1 MNRNNNPLFSLV
13 LRTKNEIKNIDN
25 FVKSVGTQT
34 YRNIE
39 FIVVDNYS
47 TDGTYEYLMENNIT
61 TYQKGPERT
70 AQGNYG
76 MLVKSTGKYVGY
88 FDADMILSPNLIG
101 SAIHFLEAS
110 KDVIALHI
118 RETILGKGFWSSV
131 RRFERSFYEGTLIDA
146 ARIFR
151 RDVLSEVGGF
161 DEESFVTPSA
171 EDWDLDK
178 RIKKYGKIS
187 FLDNS
192 YGNGK
197 LNKEITTLI
206 EESGVD
212 SSNNFPCFYHNEKDF
227 SFKWYIDKKKYYSQ
241 SIGNY
246 IRKWGKNDLDLT
258 KQLGFFYRYFVVF
271 LEDKKWK
278 RFFKHPIFFVAMY
291 FNLVAVGIIF
301 LANKKDEN

>member
-1 MNRNNNPLFSLV
+1 MSSDPLFPLV
-13 LRTKNEIKNIDN
+13 LRTKNEINNIVN
-25 FVKSVGTQT
+25 FVESINTQT
-34 YRNIE
+34 YQNIE

-47 TDGTYEYLMENNIT
+47 TDGTYEYLIENNIT

-101 SAIHFLEAS
+101 SAVHFLETNQ
-110 KDVIALHI
+110 DIIALHI
-118 RETILGKGFWSSV
+118 RETILGKGYWSSV

-151 RDVLSEVGGF
+151 RDILSEVGGF

-178 RIKKYGKIS
+178 RIKEYGKIS
-187 FLDNS
+187 FLDDS

-206 EESGVD
+206 EESGID
-212 SSNNFPCFYHNEKDF
+212 CSDNFPCFYHNEKDF

-246 IRKWGKNDLDLT
+246 IRKWGKNDIDLR
-258 KQLGFFYRYFVVF
+258 KQLGFWYRYFFVF
-271 LEDKKWK
+271 MENGKFKKIIAHPLY
-278 RFFKHPIFFVAMY
+278 FFSMY
-291 FNLVAVGIIF
+291 LNLFLVGITF
-301 LANKKDEN
+301 LVYRSKK

>member
-88 FDADMILSPNLIG
+88 FDADMILSPNLIE
-101 SAIHFLEAS
+101 SAIHFLESS
-110 KDVIALHI
+110 KGVIALHV
-118 RETILGKGFWSSV
+118 REIVLGKGFWSSV

-151 RDVLSEVGGF
+151 RNTLLKVGGF
-161 DEESFVTPSA
+161 DEENFITPSA

>member
-1 MNRNNNPLFSLV
+1 MINEPLFSLI
-13 LRTKNEIKNIDN
+13 LRTKNEIKNIVN
-25 FVKSVGTQT
+25 FVESVNSQT
-34 YRNIE
+34 YKNIE

-47 TDGTYEYLMENNIT
+47 TDGTYEYLIKNNIT
-61 TYQKGPERT
+61 TYQKGPERA

-76 MLVKSTGKYVGY
+76 MLKKSTGKYVGY

-110 KDVIALHI
+110 KNVIALHI
-118 RETILGKGFWSSV
+118 REIILGKGFWSSV

-161 DEESFVTPSA
+161 DEKSFVTPSA

-178 RIKKYGKIS
+178 RIKKHGEIS
-187 FLDNS
+187 FLNNS

-197 LNKEITTLI
+197 LNEKIKALI
-206 EESGVD
+206 EEGGVD

-241 SIGNY
+241 SIVNY
-246 IRKWGKNDLDLT
+246 IIKWGENDPDIK
-258 KQLGFFYRYFVVF
+258 KQLGFIYRYFFVF
-271 LEDKKWK
+271 IENGKFKKICIHPLY
-278 RFFKHPIFFVAMY
+278 FFSMYLILFFVGIT
-291 FNLVAVGIIF
+291 FLVYRS
-301 LANKKDEN
+301 KK